1 MYSFSNVACNSR
13 LCSQFYWSSKRGTA
27 LRRKIE
33 QLIRFKA
40 VSLDAGY
47 EQRIIALLPAPQ
59 ISNEV
64 VRGLFCDSSRFM
76 DKAMALGDVECM
88 HSLLL

>member
-1 MYSFSNVACNSR
+1 MQIALVQSILFVI
-13 LCSQFYWSSKRGTA
+13 QKRK
-27 LRRKIE
+27 RRKIE

-40 VSLDAGY
+40 VSFDAGY